1 MEEIFGLSMN
11 GIMLFLLAVFIST
24 MAVIVAL
31 AVRNRVMAKLGLRN
45 IPRRWAQTILIIVGV
60 MLSTVIM
67 SAALGT
73 GDTISFS
80 IRSETL
86 KGLGHID
93 EILVYS
99 RAGAEDSLGSSSYI
113 PFERF
118 ERIERDLAGL
128 DTIDGLTAQ
137 LAETAPTVDLRTSL
151 SEGQMRVVGI
161 DPARM
166 EGFGAFTLTSG
177 GEVRLDGLAQGEAYL
192 NKPAAK
198 ELDAE
203 AGDDLRLIVG
213 DQSHTL
219 RVKGV
224 VEKGGLAG
232 FGSTLILPLQPAQAM
247 FDKADRVN
255 LIVVSNRGDEVA
267 GERLSEEVTREL
279 RVRFADREVA
289 SQLKELLNQAP
300 VLSVLERQQEFLTG
314 DLKGD
319 LASLR
324 SELQRDELSDKL
336 IGLLADEDVSDK
348 ILDVLNIRSGLPVEE
363 GVPSARLDAL
373 SEVGLEASKLFQDLK
388 EFRVFDFKHDALS
401 IADEAGSATTSF
413 FLIMSLFSI
422 MVGVLL
428 IFLIFVMLAA
438 ARRSEM
444 GMARAVGAKRSH
456 LVKMFLFEGT
466 AYALVSAAVGVILGL
481 LVSALIV
488 LVINR
493 IIATF
498 DADFR
503 IATHFTMRGAIVAY
517 CLGMAITFGTILF
530 SAYRVSRL
538 NIVMAIRGLPEAL
551 LPSEE
556 PPFRARLGYLPKAL
570 FRPVIFLIRGVKLL
584 LRGRLG
590 KLALNWGLA
599 ALWVVILPIWIVDI
613 VVALFRF
620 AWPYLLRGWLT
631 LLLGLLLAVGVASG
645 SVSERD
651 SFFGAGV
658 SLMIL
663 GLGLMLRTALK
674 RTALRP
680 EVRDRIAFTSLG
692 IVMLVFWSLPL
703 DTFRGITGELQGD
716 FDVMFVSGIF
726 MVGAAVFAVMF
737 NADLL
742 LKALST
748 LTGRVGK
755 LRPVLV
761 TAVAYPMSAQF
772 RTGLTLAMFALV
784 IFTLMIMSVLTTSFS
799 SSFIDDLDTVVGGWD
814 IEASVNL
821 NTPIEDIRQSIED
834 EPKLRIEDFEAIGG
848 FTKVFVEVRQEG
860 GKDQRWDDY
869 AVSAVDDAYLDAAEF
884 KLKLIAD
891 GYGTSPEEIW
901 RALKDDPTLTV
912 IEGQVLSTRPG
923 AGSEFF
929 ALLEDVYY
937 EDESMPPV
945 NIEVREPRTGELI
958 QLTVIGV
965 LDRIHETFDEFRG
978 MLVSKTALDDAIP
991 FPVPIASYQFKV
1003 VEGTDL
1009 EQVAKDL
1016 EASFLEHGMEAEALE
1031 ALFREGLAAFRA
1043 FINIF
1048 IGFMGLGLVVGVASI
1063 GVVMTR
1069 AVVERRQQIGVL
1081 RAIGY
1086 RRRMVQL
1093 SFLLEASFV
1102 ALFGTA
1108 IGVVL
1113 GLVLSYNAISDIRA
1127 EEAEEK
1133 LRWVVPWFQIGV
1145 IVAVTY
1151 VFSLLA
1157 TYLPARQASR
1167 IYPAEALRY
1176 E

>member
-1 MEEIFGLSMN
+1 MEELFGLSMN
-11 GIMLFLLAVFIST
+11 GIMLFLLATFIGGL
-24 MAVIVAL
+24 AVVVVL
-31 AVRNRVMAKLGLRN
+31 AVRNRVMTKLGLRN

-80 IRSETL
+80 IRHETL

-99 RAGAEDSLGSSSYI
+99 RAGAEDSLGSSSYV
-113 PFERF
+113 PSERF
-118 ERIERDLAGL
+118 EQIERDLAGL
-128 DTIDGLTAQ
+128 DSIDGLTAQ
-137 LAETAPTVDLRTSL
+137 LAETAPTVDLQTSL

-161 DPARM
+161 DPTRM

-177 GEVRLDGLAQGEAYL
+177 GEVRLESLARGEAYI
-192 NKPAAK
+192 NDRGAK

-203 AGDDLRLIVG
+203 AGDELRVIVS
-213 DQSHTL
+213 DQPHIF

-224 VEKGGLAG
+224 VERGGLAG
-232 FGSTLILPLQPAQAM
+232 FGSTLILPLGPAQAL
-247 FDKADRVN
+247 FDKTGRVN

-279 RVRFADREVA
+279 RVLFADREVA
-289 SQLKELLNQAP
+289 SQLKELLNQEP
-300 VLSVLERQQEFLTG
+300 VLKALDERQKSLTG
-314 DLKGD
+314 DLKED
-319 LASLR
+319 FSSLQKELA
-324 SELQRDELSDKL
+324 QGELSDEL
-336 IGLLADEDVSDK
+336 INLLADEDVSDEL
-348 ILDVLNIRSGLPVEE
+348 LDLLDHETLREVE
-363 GVPSARLDAL
+363 R
-373 SEVGLEASKLFQDLK
+373 EAITLVRDLR
-388 EFRVFDFKHDALS
+388 EFRVLDFKHDALGF
-401 IADEAGSATTSF
+401 ADDAGSATTSL

-444 GMARAVGAKRSH
+444 GMTRAVGAKRGH

-498 DADFR
+498 DADFQ
-503 IATHFTMRGAIVAY
+503 ITTHFTARSAIVAY

-556 PPFRARLGYLPKAL
+556 PPFRTRLVYLPKAL
-570 FRPVIFLIRGVKLL
+570 FHPLIFLIRGVKLL
-584 LRGRLG
+584 LRKRLG
-590 KLALNWGLA
+590 KLALNWVLS
-599 ALWVVILPIWIVDI
+599 ALWVVIFPIWIGDI
-613 VVALFRF
+613 VIAIFRF

-631 LLLGLLLAVGVASG
+631 LLLGLLLAVQSAANW
-645 SVSERD
+645 ERD
-651 SFFGAGV
+651 SLFGGGV

-663 GLGLMLRTALK
+663 GAGLMLRTGLK
-674 RTALRP
+674 RTSLRP
-680 EVRDRIAFTSLG
+680 EVRDRIAFTAIGVG
-692 IVMLVFWSLPL
+692 ILVMWALPP
-703 DTFRGITGELQGD
+703 DTFKSITGELQGD
-716 FDVMFVSGIF
+716 FDVMFIAGIF
-726 MVGAAVFAVMF
+726 MVASAVWAVMF

-742 LKALST
+742 LKALT
-748 LTGRVGK
+748 AATGRVGK

-761 TAVAYPMSAQF
+761 TAVAYPMSAKF
-772 RTGLTLAMFALV
+772 RTGLTLAIFALV

-799 SSFIDDLDTVVGGWD
+799 ASFGDDLDTVVGGWD

-821 NTPIEDIRQSIED
+821 NTPIEDIRRAIQE
-834 EPKLRIEDFEAIGG
+834 EPRLRIEDFEAIGG
-848 FTKVFVEVRQEG
+848 FTKVFVEVRQVG
-860 GKDQRWDDY
+860 GENQRWDDY
-869 AVSAVDDAYLDAAEF
+869 AVSAVDDAYFAAAEF
-884 KLKLIAD
+884 RLKLIAD
-891 GYGTSPEEIW
+891 GYGPTPEDVW

-912 IEGQVLSTRPG
+912 IEGQVLRTRPG

-929 ALLEDVYY
+929 TLLEDVYY

-945 NIEVREPRTGELI
+945 NIEVREPRTGEVI

-978 MLVSKTALDDAIP
+978 MLVSKVALDNAIP
-991 FPVPIASYQFKV
+991 FPVPIATYQFKV
-1003 VEGTDL
+1003 VEGADL

-1093 SFLLEASFV
+1093 SFLLEASFI

-1113 GLVLSYNAISDIRA
+1113 GLILSYTAIRDIRA
-1127 EEAEEK
+1127 EEAEEN

-1157 TYLPARQASR
+1157 TYLPARHASR

>member
-1 MEEIFGLSMN
+1 MEELFGLSMN
-11 GIMLFLLAVFIST
+11 GIMLFLLATFIGGL
-24 MAVIVAL
+24 AVVVVL
-31 AVRNRVMAKLGLRN
+31 AVRNRVMTKLGLRN

-80 IRSETL
+80 IRNETL

-113 PFERF
+113 PSERF
-118 ERIERDLAGL
+118 DRIERDLAGM

-161 DPARM
+161 DPTRM
-166 EGFGAFTLTSG
+166 EGFGTFTLTSG
-177 GEVRLDGLAQGEAYL
+177 GDVFLDDLAPGEAYL
-192 NKPAAK
+192 NEPAAK

-203 AGDDLRLIVG
+203 TGDDLRVIVG
-213 DQSHTL
+213 DESHTL
-219 RVKGV
+219 RVKAV

-232 FGSTLILPLQPAQAM
+232 FGSTLILPLRPAQAL
-247 FDKADRVN
+247 FDKADKVN

-279 RVRFADREVA
+279 RVRFADKEVA
-289 SQLKELLNQAP
+289 SQLKDLLNQAP
-300 VLSVLERQQEFLTG
+300 VLDALERRESGLVG
-314 DLKGD
+314 DLKKD
-319 LASLR
+319 LSSLR
-324 SELQRDELSDKL
+324 TELPRDELSDEL
-336 IGLLADEDVSDK
+336 ISLLADEDVSDEV
-348 ILDVLNIRSGLPVEE
+348 LDVLNIHIDLPAE
-363 GVPSARLDAL
+363 GPSSTRLEAL
-373 SEVGLEASKLFQDLK
+373 REVGLEASTLFRDLK

-401 IADEAGSATTSF
+401 IADDAGSATTSF

-444 GMARAVGAKRSH
+444 GMTRAVGAKRSH

-481 LVSALIV
+481 LVSAFIV
-488 LVINR
+488 IVINR

-503 IATHFTMRGAIVAY
+503 ITTHFTARSAIVAY

-556 PPFRARLGYLPKAL
+556 PPFRTRLSYLPKAL
-570 FRPVIFLIRGVKLL
+570 FRPLIFVIRGFKLL
-584 LRGRLG
+584 LRKRLG
-590 KLALNWGLA
+590 KLALNWVLA
-599 ALWVVILPIWIVDI
+599 ILWVVIPLIWIADI
-613 VVALFRF
+613 VVGVFRF

-631 LLLGLLLAVGVASG
+631 FLLGLLLAVQSATSW
-645 SVSERD
+645 ERD
-651 SFFGAGV
+651 SLFGGGV

-663 GLGLMLRTALK
+663 GAGLMLRTGLK

-680 EVRDRIAFTSLG
+680 EVRDRIAFTAIGVG
-692 IVMLVFWSLPL
+692 ILVMWALPP
-703 DTFRGITGELQGD
+703 DTFKSITGELQGD
-716 FDVMFVSGIF
+716 FDVMFIAGIF
-726 MVGAAVFAVMF
+726 MVASAVWALMF

-742 LKALST
+742 LKALT
-748 LTGRVGK
+748 AATGRVGK

-761 TAVAYPMSAQF
+761 TAVAYPMSAKF

-784 IFTLMIMSVLTTSFS
+784 IFTLMVMSVLITSFS
-799 SSFIDDLDTVVGGWD
+799 TSFTDDLDAVVGGWD

-821 NTPIEDIRQSIED
+821 NTPIEDIRQAIQE
-834 EPKLRIEDFEAIGG
+834 EPRLRIDDFEAIGG
-848 FTKVFVEVRQEG
+848 FTKVFVEVRQAG
-860 GKDQRWDDY
+860 GQEQRWEDY
-869 AVSAVDDAYLDAAEF
+869 AVRAADDEYLEAAEF
-884 KLKLIAD
+884 RLKLIAD
-891 GYGTSPEEIW
+891 GYGTTPEDVW
-901 RALKDDPTLTV
+901 SALRDDPTLAV
-912 IEGQVLSTRPG
+912 VEGIALAISPGEENWRPLQ
-923 AGSEFF
+923 FDDLF
-929 ALLEDVYY
+929 Y
-937 EDESMPPV
+937 ENEEMSPV
-945 NIEVREPRTGELI
+945 DIEVREPRTGEVV

-965 LDRIHETFDEFRG
+965 LDRIHESFDENNG
-978 MLVSKTALDDAIP
+978 MLVSKVALDNAIP
-991 FPVPIASYQFKV
+991 FPVPIATYQFKA
-1003 VEGTDL
+1003 VEGADL

-1031 ALFREGLAAFRA
+1031 ALFREAFAAFRA

-1093 SFLLEASFV
+1093 SFLLEASFI
-1102 ALFGTA
+1102 ALLGTA

-1113 GLVLSYNAISDIRA
+1113 GLILSYTAIRDIRA
-1127 EEAEEK
+1127 EEAEEN